1 MKTNVQKT
9 WKPTVAGILDIVV
22 GSGGIILVVL
32 LIVGIMITGGA
43 FDIPGI
49 EAIPD
54 FVPWLLTLIAVIA
67 AAFNALILI
76 GGIYAI
82 QRKKWGLALAS
93 SIAAFIVSNVIGVCA
108 IIFTALSKDEFE

>member
-1 MKTNVQKT
+1 VEKT
-9 WKPTVAGILDIVV
+9 WKPTVAGIL
-22 GSGGIILVVL
+22 GIIVGAGGLVMVVL
-32 LIVGIMITGGA
+32 LIIAISITGVA

-49 EAIPD
+49 EAVPD

-82 QRKKWGLALAS
+82 QRKKWGLALAG
-93 SIAAFIVSNVIGVCA
+93 SIAAFITSNVLGVCA

>member
-1 MKTNVQKT
+1 MGKT

-22 GSGGIILVVL
+22 GAGGLVLVL
-32 LIVGIMITGGA
+32 LLIIAITITGGA

-49 EAIPD
+49 EAVPD
-54 FVPWLLTLIAVIA
+54 FVPWLLTLIAIIA
-67 AAFNALILI
+67 AAFNALILM

-82 QRKKWGLALAS
+82 QRRKWGLALAG
-93 SIAAFIVSNVIGVCA
+93 SIAAFITSNVLGVCA

>member
-1 MKTNVQKT
+1 MEKT

-22 GSGGIILVVL
+22 GAGGLVLVVL
-32 LIVGIMITGGA
+32 LIIAITITGGA
-43 FDIPGI
+43 FNIPGI
-49 EAIPD
+49 EAVPD
-54 FVPWLLTLIAVIA
+54 FVPWLLTLIAVLA

-82 QRKKWGLALAS
+82 QRKKWGLALAG
-93 SIAAFIVSNVIGVCA
+93 SIAAFITSNVLGVCA